1 MLVEKKKILILR
13 RNSVA
18 PGLETSMKFF
28 PWVFR
33 KGIASMNS
41 AVNFSNLDPEPFFT
55 DARGTAVPRK
65 IKASGQKTRTQC
77 SRHTA
82 H

>member
-1 MLVEKKKILILR
+1 M
-13 RNSVA
+13 A

-33 KGIASMNS
+33 KGTASMNS
-41 AVNFSNLDPEPFFT
+41 AVNFNSLDPEPFFT
-55 DARGTAVPRK
+55 EARGAAVPWK
-65 IKASGQKTRTQC
+65 IKASGQKSRTLC